1 MPTRD
6 ERTVMPFGVM
16 RAHFQAVGHAHL
28 ISNLLD
34 FGLDVQEAIG
44 VARVFANPEGVV
56 EVESGVPRN
65 TVSGLRKL
73 GHQTSRPEKPIGGGQ
88 AVLIDS
94 EAGVLTGGSDPA
106 QGLHG
111 HRLLGKSK

>member
-16 RAHFQAVGHAHL
+16 RAHFQAVEHAHL
-28 ISNLLD
+28 ILNLLD

-44 VARVFANPEGVV
+44 VARVFANPEDVV

-106 QGLHG
+106 QGWLS